1 MAGIAERAR
10 LAFEAKHDPDRYLG
24 VQVVQPEDGAASNG
38 HPPGSDVEVYLRVAA
53 YMERGLSWEDAFV
66 SAAGEFRKSALEI
79 EATYCNVKRRRRG
92 RNANRGAR
100 PSATAEA
107 VFDRVTALRDEGA
120 KAGAAVEAV
129 AQEVGSPKWAVR
141 DRYYAVKKQRE
152 RERLESVV
160 AAAVGTDASRVPSV
174 PVHVALPVA
183 PVIDPLL
190 EATELAADVEELCA
204 TLVLEV
210 RMLLSHLQTSAAE
223 AADLRSRLEKVS
235 QAVE

>member
-1 MAGIAERAR
+1 M
-10 LAFEAKHDPDRYLG
+10 
-24 VQVVQPEDGAASNG
+24 
-38 HPPGSDVEVYLRVAA
+38 
-53 YMERGLSWEDAFV
+53 
-66 SAAGEFRKSALEI
+66 
-79 EATYCNVKRRRRG
+79 
-92 RNANRGAR
+92 
-100 PSATAEA
+100 
-107 VFDRVTALRDEGA
+107 
-120 KAGAAVEAV
+120 

-160 AAAVGTDASRVPSV
+160 AAVAADASRVPSA

-223 AADLRSRLEKVS
+223 AADLRSRLERVS
-235 QAVE
+235 EAVE

>member
-53 YMERGLSWEDAFV
+53 YMERGLSREDSFV

-160 AAAVGTDASRVPSV
+160 AVVAADASRVPPA

-223 AADLRSRLEKVS
+223 AADLRSRLERVS
-235 QAVE
+235 EAVE